1 MDQTSQRRTE
11 FRRAPNQRG
20 GPEWKGPR
28 ERLVTR
34 TDPTSAAMIR
44 IRAKAAGLSTSE
56 WLEAIARKALRT

>member
-1 MDQTSQRRTE
+1 MDLITPSRTE
-11 FRRAPNQRG
+11 LRRAPNQRG

-34 TDPTSAAMIR
+34 MDPTSAAMIR

-56 WLEAIARKALRT
+56 WLEAIARKALIT